1 MSDSRVAGLYKL
13 SVTDRIA
20 ELERRGWLS
29 SAQAHELLAGRQI
42 LSAATADKMIE
53 NVCGVFGLPFAIA
66 PNFIVDGQDCIVPLV
81 VEEPSIVAALS
92 SSARL
97 ARDAGGFVTKC
108 EESLLIGQIH
118 VTGLTDR
125 DAALASLRASASA
138 LVDAADQVH
147 PRLHARGGGVRELEF
162 RALALPDG
170 TPFLAVHVLVDT
182 CDAMGA
188 NLVNTICE
196 VVAPLIT
203 DICGGTASLQILS
216 NLTDRSV
223 MKAHVRYSQAGL
235 AGNGLDGASVR
246 DGIILA
252 SDIALVDPYR
262 ATTHNKG
269 IMNGI
274 DALAI
279 ATGNDWRAIEAAA
292 HAYAAREG
300 AYSPLTRWSADSQGD
315 LLGEIEIPLKTGI
328 VGGTLELNPAAALGL
343 AIAAVGSAEQLASMM
358 AAVGLAQ
365 NFAALRALATSGI
378 QEGHMKL
385 HARSL
390 AASVGTPDERFD
402 EVVEKLIASGEVKNW
417 KAREILDELTTGD
430 VRPDANAAAAAG
442 KVILF
447 GEHAAVYGRHAL
459 VLPIAN
465 AVHATVLAAAGT
477 TTLHVRNWG
486 LRKVID
492 SRSPEG
498 IDAAISLIIERLEI
512 SKGDYAIAVDS
523 RLPRGMGLGSSAALS
538 VAITRAFGSYLGL
551 ELDDER
557 VNAIAFEC
565 EKLAHG
571 TPSGIDNTLAT
582 YAQATLFRNQDE
594 FETQPLALAEAPPL
608 LIVLSHDMGFT
619 REQVEGVRIRYE
631 QNSLQYDA
639 LFDQIDEISRQG
651 AALLL
656 AREYEELGALMN
668 ICHGILNAIQVSTPE
683 LERMVTL
690 ARCNGAAGAKL
701 TGAGGGGAVLA
712 MCPGRIDEVRSAMQ
726 QAGYRTLSL
735 SEYAN

>member
-118 VTGLTDR
+118 VTGLADR

-223 MKAHVRYSQAGL
+223 VKAHVRYSQAGL

-300 AYSPLTRWSADSQGD
+300 AYSPLARWSADSQGD

-343 AIAAVGSAEQLASMM
+343 AIAAVGSAGQLASMM

-417 KAREILDELTTGD
+417 KAREILDELTTVD
-430 VRPDANAAAAAG
+430 VQPDANAAAAAG

-459 VLPIAN
+459 ALPIAN
-465 AVHATVLAAAGT
+465 AVHATVMAAAAT

-492 SRSPEG
+492 SRSSEG
-498 IDAAISLIIERLEI
+498 IDAAISLIIERLDV

-538 VAITRAFGSYLGL
+538 VAITRAFGRYLGL

-608 LIVLSHDMGFT
+608 LIVISHDMGFT

-683 LERMVTL
+683 LERIVTL

-712 MCPGRIDEVRSAMQ
+712 MCPGRIDEVRGAMQ